1 MRKRYVVGFVI
12 LLAIAALPSFIQII
26 QDALLWRTQMIPL
39 RRIQQA
45 AARNGTQ
52 KAAVLIG
59 DSLVESATFSST
71 LCGLPVVNAGLAGSR
86 ASDVLLLLDEMSRI
100 GISPALI
107 VISVGINNAIDP
119 DRRAF
124 TETYPEIIRRAQA
137 LAGKVFVVTLA
148 PIADSGSIA
157 DVVDRT
163 QLPDIRQTI
172 RQTAQ
177 DHSVPIIDVSAL
189 DAQDRPWIED
199 GVHLGPDGYVRWIG
213 AIESVV
219 SRWCP

>member
-12 LLAIAALPSFIQII
+12 LLAVAALPSFIQII

-45 AARNGTQ
+45 AVRNGTA
-52 KAAVLIG
+52 KAAVVIG

-86 ASDVLLLLDEMSRI
+86 ASDVLRLLDEMSRI

-119 DRRAF
+119 DRRARSASPP
-124 TETYPEIIRRAQA
+124 TVRRSC
-137 LAGKVFVVTLA
+137 
-148 PIADSGSIA
+148 IM
-157 DVVDRT
+157 
-163 QLPDIRQTI
+163 
-172 RQTAQ
+172 
-177 DHSVPIIDVSAL
+177 
-189 DAQDRPWIED
+189 
-199 GVHLGPDGYVRWIG
+199 G
-213 AIESVV
+213 AS
-219 SRWCP
+219 

>member
-100 GISPALI
+100 
-107 VISVGINNAIDP
+107 
-119 DRRAF
+119 
-124 TETYPEIIRRAQA
+124 
-137 LAGKVFVVTLA
+137 
-148 PIADSGSIA
+148 
-157 DVVDRT
+157 
-163 QLPDIRQTI
+163 
-172 RQTAQ
+172 
-177 DHSVPIIDVSAL
+177 
-189 DAQDRPWIED
+189 
-199 GVHLGPDGYVRWIG
+199 
-213 AIESVV
+213 
-219 SRWCP
+219 